1 VDRADRAPA
10 QDGFEASARA
20 LGRRRRS
27 LTEVSARAH
36 LALTRV
42 VAGYVD
48 AGDTPMTR
56 WASRARV
63 LLALGD
69 LDGARSA
76 ALQVTADIDWATI
89 ADILA
94 GVEARLVLGRTTC

>member
-1 VDRADRAPA
+1 
-10 QDGFEASARA
+10 
-20 LGRRRRS
+20 L
-27 LTEVSARAH
+27 
-36 LALTRV
+36 
-42 VAGYVD
+42 
-48 AGDTPMTR
+48 TR